1 MNKMVR
7 KQLFITTEQNRKLKE
22 RATATGLSEGELM
35 RAGIDLKLAQE
46 PEEQRAWRDIVDE
59 TVAKLSGAWA
69 ERENLDEEMREIR
82 RRWNRRS
89 LFLGRKSPF
98 LGKKS
103 KRPS

>member
-22 RATATGLSEGELM
+22 RAAATGLSEGELM
-35 RAGIDLKLAQE
+35 RAGIDLRLAKE
-46 PEEQRAWRDIVDE
+46 PEEQRAWRDLVDE

-89 LFLGRKSPF
+89 LFLG
-98 LGKKS
+98 KKS
-103 KRPS
+103 RRPS